1 MDEEDLSCNLE
12 IFNRTISQL
21 KSRDKSIIKELT
33 IRLLKHYKIKFLV
46 NWKIGKD
53 IVDIYLPHYN
63 ITINITTYGSRDTY
77 DIFLRSI
84 DEYKKNI
91 SDIVKKKRCPIC
103 GEIVDLEFH
112 LEYNSECRKKYWDYI
127 NNLKNKFHVKE
138 KDFEISRSAIKSLYS
153 FRI

>member
-1 MDEEDLSCNLE
+1 MTYMDEEDLSCNLE
-12 IFNRTISQL
+12 IFERTISQL
-21 KSRDKSIIKELT
+21 KSKDKLVIKELT

-91 SDIVKKKRCPIC
+91 SDIVKKSVVQFVER
-103 GEIVDLEFH
+103 
-112 LEYNSECRKKYWDYI
+112 
-127 NNLKNKFHVKE
+127 
-138 KDFEISRSAIKSLYS
+138 
-153 FRI
+153 